1 MDALKNLLAA
11 VLLACVP
18 AAHAA
23 ITFPGA
29 GIVPADAQK
38 SAGDDGR
45 VAVTVDPSL
54 FKRGDAS
61 LALPSKSGKPV
72 SARFDRIV
80 SRPDGRWS
88 WVATVETDLGPQS
101 AVLTF
106 GDGVTFGLI
115 PQPEGPALRIDTV
128 HGKTWLSDSAD
139 DVRPDPADSSRE
151 ARATP
156 PASLAKPAPVRG
168 GTVETKDFGPVP
180 LVDVLVVYT
189 PALVAKLGTEAD
201 ARALTGFMETLTNQA
216 FVDSRI
222 PGQVRVVAAQMIDY
236 TINSDNNSA
245 LDDIFLPSSLTVKTT
260 VDTLRAQY
268 GADLVVMLR
277 DYDASRGSNCGVAEI
292 NGYHGKPFV
301 ATDGFAVVNYGSDS
315 GQGCPLVTFA
325 HELGH
330 NFGSHHDYQTAGGG
344 YGAWIYSRGHKEN
357 VGSGGFGTIMSYPS
371 SPQTYVNL
379 YSNPALHDCQFRP
392 CGIVDYADN
401 RRTFSQSLPLIAAYQ
416 PTVVTDATPT
426 LSVADATTGE
436 TDEQRCADG
445 IATCEVSVQV
455 TLSEATTYD
464 VTFDIATADG
474 SARAGEDYVARS
486 VAGVVIPAG
495 MTHSTFLVRILDDE
509 VVEASDAFHVVVS
522 NVRRAQ
528 LGDGEAVVTIIR
540 DFEDTVANGTHFAG
554 GHWSQYYPDYPA
566 DKGDGGPA
574 TDAWFW
580 EFGPLAAA
588 RDGNV
593 YIVDANH
600 RVIRRVGPDGIVTMF
615 SGDGATGAMASWY
628 SVDTDRDGN
637 LYALDIGRS
646 SVYRFT
652 PAGAVTKIAGNGAKG
667 WSGDGG
673 PATAAGF
680 EDPWCLAVAPD
691 GRVVVG
697 DNTRLREIGTDGIIR
712 TIAGTG
718 TLGTT
723 GDGGPASAATVTLP
737 FGCQLGFD
745 DAGRL
750 FVGSNDRIR
759 RIETNGTI
767 TLFAGGVVGVPP
779 TFEWGEMMPATQVAI
794 GVGPMAV
801 DRMGGVMLYNNTHG
815 MRRITP
821 DGFIDPFGFRYTIDG
836 QPAIN
841 QYVSAMAFGPGGAL
855 YLLNANQAAIVWR
868 LAYPEVPEAP
878 ASVTATAGNARAA
891 LSFPASAD
899 VGGGAI
905 VAYETE
911 SSPAGGNDAAAGST
925 ALSRNV
931 TGLANGTAYR
941 FRVRGHNAHGAGPW
955 SPLSNA
961 VTPSTSRTPTIAV
974 ADAVVIEGQS
984 GTKTLQFAV
993 TLSAPAPAAGIG
1005 YTIAT
1010 ADGTAK
1016 AGSDYVAKTLSAQ
1029 TIAAGQTSATFAVT
1043 INGDTAAEGDE
1054 TFTARLSA
1062 VTGASIARA
1071 TATGTIRNDDT
1082 AIAVRDLVFV
1092 EGHSGLTSAELVI
1105 ELSRPSALPVTF
1117 TATTADATAVAGDD
1131 YLPRNTVGR
1140 VIAPGSTRVTVPVR
1154 VIGEHIAEPDETF
1167 TVALSA
1173 VTGASVSD
1181 GSATVTIRNDDAV
1194 LTLADVVRL
1203 EGEGDY
1209 NVALPLNLST
1219 PAPLGGVSF
1228 RLRTLDGTATGGND
1242 FNAISQTVVIPT
1254 GASSA
1259 TIYLLVRGDG
1269 LHEGDEEFTVVLD
1282 QITGSFTAPVTARY
1296 VLLDDDF
1303 PGDPIINTVAGN
1315 IYDYIQIGPVE
1326 GGRADDMYLPSIGAV
1341 AGTADGR
1348 FLFAKGSAIWSVGA
1362 DGIMRRFAGSDTAGY
1377 SGDGGPAISARFDS
1391 VGDIAVDAADRIF
1404 VVDSNNRRI
1413 RVIAPDGTITTFAG
1427 NGSEVVSGDGGAAI
1441 DAGLGWIG
1449 NLSAAPDGTL
1459 YFTTLLDNSPWR
1471 WAVRR
1476 IGTDGVISTVVGG
1489 GGTPFPP
1496 GADEFVAAEAQIP
1509 DEPGLFGVRDGQV
1522 LFTLSNGYYSSPG
1535 LFRLDADGVARR
1547 IAGDPE
1553 GAGLN
1558 GNPAIA
1564 AVSKFGGN
1572 AGGIV
1577 DASGAVYFSYAHLI
1591 YRLSPGGVIERVAG
1605 SAFNSGFNGDGGP
1618 AINALMNLP
1627 MDLAF
1632 DGLGRLLVVDK
1643 DNSRIRRISGLTALP
1658 SAPRAV
1664 AAVAGNASATV
1675 TFQAPASA
1683 GTSPIT
1689 GYDVYSTPAGGIDPG
1704 GTSLSRTITGLQN
1717 GTAYTFRVRARS
1729 ALGGGPLS
1737 APSAPVTP
1745 YVMPT
1750 LSIADVSV
1758 AEGNSGT
1765 KLSTFTVKL
1774 SAPAPM
1780 PVRFNIATSN
1790 GTATSGS
1797 DYVARSLSAQTIAAG
1812 ASSASFNVT
1821 INGDTAVETDE
1832 TYTVTVSGV
1841 TGATVTDGRA
1851 TGTITNDD
1859 VAVPPPALSIADVS
1873 ITEGN
1878 SGTKQAVFTVL
1889 LSKPAPATVTYS
1901 IATANGT
1908 ATAGS
1913 DYVARS
1919 LTAQTIAAGASS
1931 ASVAI
1936 VINGDAAVEA
1946 NETFTVTVSAVTG
1959 ATVADGQA
1967 MGTIVNDD
1975 GVVLPVLAARA
1986 DRVILRE
1993 NAPAATISVLANDLI
2008 TASRLTTGS
2017 LTLVSNPALGSAA
2030 VQTNGTATAADDTIR
2045 YTAPANANG
2054 DTAFRYRLC
2063 ENDGRCAE
2071 GLVQLVLR
2079 PALDVTQASTTGSG
2093 FVDLAMSGLRALPT
2107 ASFVSTPL
2115 VAPVVSSPALAL
2127 DTTLDSPWDASRAGT
2142 ALVVRSLPVP
2152 ADGLAKAWR
2161 VLVDGRG
2168 TAGDID
2174 LYLGQDLNGNS
2185 LPESNELLCTAAMS
2199 SVSERCELALTHPG
2213 TGTVRYWVMA
2223 HNRHTA
2229 AQSAAV
2235 EVFEV
2240 PLDAAANGTLIATGP
2255 GRPPAGAAF
2264 PLRLSWSDPGLLANE
2279 ARLGYVRVR
2288 TAGTQTGLFPV
2299 RINRTGVVSAPFAL
2313 TSGVNQSLRLAA
2325 GTAQDRLFIDV
2336 PAGASTLTVT
2346 TTSSQN
2352 VDLYLAKAATQS
2364 SPDIGAAPAR
2374 SAAQASAVGATGNE
2388 SLSVSGAAL
2397 TPGRWYVTPVNPGTG
2412 VASLTVR
2419 ATITGVAPV
2428 VRSGSYFNA
2437 SRPGHGLLMYPAGD
2451 SIAGLWYTY
2460 LQDGSPTWYYL
2471 QGVKPGAN
2479 GIWTADLYRAAWG
2492 GSANALTVIGK
2503 ATATPT
2509 GPDAF
2514 RFTYSVDGQ
2523 TGSEPLAALGRGCPT
2538 LSGTPLDVSSHWFNP
2553 AQAGPGYSV
2562 QMFPNYEFYSAF
2574 VFDAWGVPRYL
2585 LAESGS
2591 FQGATGTMDLVQM
2604 EGFCP
2609 LCTLAP
2615 TVRHN
2620 VGTFSRTF
2628 SGGVFSNIT
2637 MDAIYA
2643 DGVPGVWS
2651 SNEPVQTLGGPG
2663 TTQGCQP

>member
-80 SRPDGRWS
+80 SRSDGRWT

-115 PQPEGPALRIDTV
+115 PQPEGPALRIDTA

-156 PASLAKPAPVRG
+156 PATLAKPAPVRG

-201 ARALTGFMETLTNQA
+201 ARTLTGFLETLTNQA

-245 LDDIFLPSSLTVKTT
+245 LDDIFLPSSLTVKST

-401 RRTFSQSLPLIAAYQ
+401 RRTFSQSLPLIAAYL
-416 PTVVTDATPT
+416 PTVVTLDTPT
-426 LSVADATTGE
+426 LSLEDRTTGE
-436 TDEQRCADG
+436 VDPVQ
-445 IATCEVSVQV
+445 CENGTANCDVPVRV
-455 TLSEATTYD
+455 TLSEATPYD
-464 VTFDIATADG
+464 VTFDIGTADG
-474 SARAGEDYVARS
+474 TAIAGEDYVARH
-486 VAGVVIPAG
+486 VAGMVIPAG
-495 MTHSTFLVRILDDE
+495 LTQAEFVLRTLDDE
-509 VVEASDAFHVVVS
+509 IAEDPETFQVVIS

-528 LGDGEAVVTIIR
+528 LGDGEAVVTIVR
-540 DFEDTVANGTHFAG
+540 DSSDNVGTATHFAG
-554 GHWSQYYPDYPA
+554 AGHYQYYPDYPA

-574 TDAWFW
+574 TEGWLWYPRAI
-580 EFGPLAAA
+580 AAA
-588 RDGNV
+588 PDGTV
-593 YIVDANH
+593 YISDVLSSK
-600 RVIRRVGPDGIVTMF
+600 IRRVSPDGIISLF
-615 SGDGATGAMASWY
+615 SDRLEANLSPSWG
-628 SVDTDRDGN
+628 SFAVDAAGN
-637 LYALDIGRS
+637 LYGVEVKTATVR
-646 SVYRFT
+646 RFA
-652 PAGAVTKIAGNGAKG
+652 PNGAMTVFAGNGNNVH
-667 WSGDGG
+667 SGDGG
-673 PATAAGF
+673 AATAAGF
-680 EDPWCLAVAPD
+680 FEPECVAVAPD
-691 GRVVVG
+691 GRVVVAERA
-697 DNTRLREIGTDGIIR
+697 RLREIGTDGIVR
-712 TIAGTG
+712 TIAGNG
-718 TLGTT
+718 TPGKD
-723 GDGGPASAATVTLP
+723 GDGGPASAATVS
-737 FGCQLGFD
+737 FD
-745 DAGRL
+745 ESCAMAFDAAGNL
-750 FVGSNDRIR
+750 FLDHDDRIR
-759 RIETNGTI
+759 RIGLDGVI
-767 TLFAGGVVGVPP
+767 TRWAGAPTQPP
-779 TFEWGEMMPATQVAI
+779 TAYPYGGDPVPATEMYVP
-794 GVGPMAV
+794 VHSMAV
-801 DRMGGVMLYNNTHG
+801 DPLGQVVVYHNDYGL
-815 MRRITP
+815 RRISA
-821 DGFIDPFGFRYTIDG
+821 DGLIAPLRIAFPNFQVIT
-836 QPAIN
+836 
-841 QYVSAMAFGPGGAL
+841 MAFGPRGAF
-855 YLLNANQAAIVWR
+855 YLVNYESSVWR
-868 LAYPEVPEAP
+868 VAYPGVPAAP
-878 ASVTATAGNARAA
+878 ATIAATAGNRRAGVT
-891 LSFPASAD
+891 FPATTDDGGSA
-899 VGGGAI
+899 VSS
-905 VAYETE
+905 YEVE
-911 SSPAGGNDAAAGST
+911 SVPAGGLDAAAGST
-925 ALSRNV
+925 VLSREITSLV
-931 TGLANGTAYR
+931 NGTAYR
-941 FRVRGHNAHGAGPW
+941 FRVRGRNVNGAGPW

-961 VTPSTSRTPTIAV
+961 VTPSTSGTPTISV
-974 ADAVVIEGQS
+974 ADANLIEGQS

-993 TLSAPAPAAGIG
+993 SLSAPAPAAGVRF
-1005 YTIAT
+1005 TIVT
-1010 ADGTAK
+1010 ADATAK
-1016 AGSDYVAKTLSAQ
+1016 AGSDYVARTLSAQ
-1029 TIAAGQTSATFAVT
+1029 TIAAGQTGATFAVT
-1043 INGDTAAEGDE
+1043 VNGDTTGENDE
-1054 TFTARLSA
+1054 TLTVRLSA
-1062 VTGASIARA
+1062 VTGASVARA

-1082 AIAVRDLVFV
+1082 AVVVRDLVFD
-1092 EGHSGLTSAELVI
+1092 EGASGLSPAEVVV

-1117 TATTADATAVAGDD
+1117 TFTTANATAVAGDD
-1131 YLPRNTVGR
+1131 YLARNSAGR
-1140 VIAPGSTRVTVPVR
+1140 VIAPGATRAVVPVQ
-1154 VIGEHIAEPDETF
+1154 VIGEHIAEPDESF

-1173 VTGASVSD
+1173 VSGASVSD

-1194 LTLADVVRL
+1194 LSLADVVRL
-1203 EGEGDY
+1203 EGEADY
-1209 NVALPLNLST
+1209 NVALPMNLST

-1228 RLRTLDGTATGGND
+1228 RLRTLDGTATGGTD

-1259 TIYLLVRGDG
+1259 TVYLLVRGDG

-1326 GGRADDMYLPSIGAV
+1326 GGQADDMYLPGIGAV

-1459 YFTTLLDNSPWR
+1459 YFTTLRDNSPWR

-2255 GRPPAGAAF
+2255 GRPPEGAAF